1 MKPEHHKAIHR
12 RLTRLA
18 ELGAKTD
25 AAERRI
31 LDAAEHRREVVH
43 GEIAKLRPR
52 ALIDDATGERYQ
64 DLVLERGRLDIVIAN
79 ARARL

>member
-1 MKPEHHKAIHR
+1 MKPEHHKAIHN

-18 ELGAKTD
+18 TLSAKTD

-31 LDAAEHRREVVH
+31 LESAEHRREAVQKQ
-43 GEIAKLRPR
+43 IAQLRPR
-52 ALIDDATGERYQ
+52 ALLDDAAGERYQ
-64 DLVLERGRLDIVIAN
+64 DLILERGRLDIVIAN

>member
-1 MKPEHHKAIHR
+1 MKPEHHKAIHK

-18 ELGAKTD
+18 ETSAKTD

-31 LDAAEHRREVVH
+31 LDAAEHRRDAVQ
-43 GEIAKLRPR
+43 GLLAKLKPR
-52 ALIDDATGERYQ
+52 ALLDDASGERYQ
-64 DLVLERGRLDIVIAN
+64 DLILERGRLDIVIAN